1 MKKITIIKR
10 KEVLLSILSI
20 LFLCLGFFSYNRI
33 SKNSI
38 SNNQNDNTLGE
49 AILVSS
55 NSIDEENDQISE
67 IEESDN
73 NINLSETSEKL
84 DDDLNN
90 YFLKAKMDRDN
101 IYSQMLEIY
110 EKMLENSE
118 ISNDQKVIAQNEI
131 TKISSER
138 KTIALTENLI
148 MLKGFENVVIFKNE
162 NEISVIVKSDVLL
175 PENVSQIQNIIEREF
190 KIDAK
195 NITITNK

>member
-55 NSIDEENDQISE
+55 NSVDEENDQISE